1 MSASKYKPFMA
12 YIEPATLLALKKFS
26 KKRKIVM
33 TEVIRQALVARL
45 SHGEPFVAGFN
56 AGIDAAI
63 EAVKNTKGAQMAFPS
78 GKTFA
83 ELATQEI
90 ERHYMKEVTH
100 EESINRTAEPMPG
113 VQPLLQQ

>member
-1 MSASKYKPFMA
+1 MA
-12 YIEPATLLALKKFS
+12 YIEPATLTALRKFA
-26 KKRKIVM
+26 KKRKVVM

-45 SHGEPFVAGFN
+45 TQGEPFVAGFN

-83 ELATQEI
+83 QMTTIEI

-100 EESINRTAEPMPG
+100 EESVNRATQSMPI
-113 VQPLLQQ
+113 VQPLLQ

>member
-12 YIEPATLLALKKFS
+12 YIEPATLLALKKFA

-33 TEVIRQALVARL
+33 TEVIRQALLARL
-45 SHGEPFVAGFN
+45 TPGEPFVVGFN

-63 EAVKNTKGAQMAFPS
+63 TAVRATKGAQMAFPS

-83 ELATQEI
+83 ELTTLEI

-100 EESINRTAEPMPG
+100 EESINRTAEPMPS